1 MCGEKGYGWV
11 WCVSMEDVKVWVWMW
26 MWVVY
31 MSVEDVK
38 ECECMHKRK
47 HR

>member
-1 MCGEKGYGWV
+1 VCGEKGYGWV
-11 WCVSMEDVKVWVWMW
+11 WCVSMEDVKVWVWVC
-26 MWVVY
+26 VVY

-38 ECECMHKRK
+38 GCEYMHKHK